1 MQVGIYEDFG
11 RFYDLIYRDK
21 DYAAESEF
29 VYSLIRKYTPDARS
43 VLELGCGTGIH
54 AQYLAEYGLEVIGID
69 QSLQMLEKA
78 EARKK
83 AATPAIAAKQAYS
96 LGEAS
101 RIRLGRTF
109 DAVIALFHL
118 MSYQVSHEDMA
129 ATFQTATEHL
139 RPGGVF
145 IFDYWYGPAVLREW
159 PSVRVKRVE
168 DESVSLVRVVE
179 PVVHANENVV
189 DVNYQFFVQD
199 KQSGGI
205 ETFREFHHMRYLFL
219 PELELILAQAG
230 LTLGEHG
237 EWMTGSPPGF
247 NTWSAYSIERK

>member
-29 VYSLIRKYTPDARS
+29 VYNRIRKYTPDASS

-54 AQYLAEYGLEVIGID
+54 AQYLAEYGLEVFGID

-83 AATPAIAAKQAYS
+83 AAIPAIAAKQEYS
-96 LGEAS
+96 LGDAGH
-101 RIRLGRTF
+101 IRLGRTF
-109 DAVIALFHL
+109 DVVIALFHL

-129 ATFQTATEHL
+129 ATFRTVTEHL

-159 PSVRVKRVE
+159 PAVRVKRVE

-199 KQSGGI
+199 KQSGRI

-219 PELELILAQAG
+219 PELELILARAC

-237 EWMTGSPPGF
+237 EWMTGKPPGF
-247 NTWSAYSIERK
+247 NTWSVYSIGRK